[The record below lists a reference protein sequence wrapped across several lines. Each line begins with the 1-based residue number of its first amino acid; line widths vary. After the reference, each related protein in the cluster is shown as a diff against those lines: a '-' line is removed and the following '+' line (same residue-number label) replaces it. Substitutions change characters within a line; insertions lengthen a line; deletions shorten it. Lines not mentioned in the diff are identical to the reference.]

1 MDSGSLIS
9 IFPDISSRTHKV
21 LYLKIARL
29 HFWTFGPETT
39 YRDIEREVQEQ
50 GGQDVLERCHAVVAG
65 KEEPGFALSRGLELR
80 KAGWQSGCAEL
91 SVFFE
96 GEFASMLIS
105 AFGS

>member
-21 LYLKIARL
+21 LNLKSLGCI
-29 HFWTFGPETT
+29 FGPSRHHGDKESK
-39 YRDIEREVQEQ
+39 EVQEQ
-50 GGQDVLERCHAVVAG
+50 GGQDVLERRHAVVAG
-65 KEEPGFALSRGLELR
+65 KEEPEFALSRGLELR